1 MQMVQC
7 VKLCDSGYKSRYYTE
22 SFRIITLL
30 YFQGGVVVHLFDEKK
45 IITDFGHQKLIGLE
59 QQERLVDTFCKFV
72 WSDKWSE
79 QSKVLHFMP
88 TILLYGPPGTGKTT
102 LLSNLSTE
110 LEASSSRYYRESL
123 ELLVNKDLGETS
135 KAIKSLFD
143 ELKEQ
148 ASCGKKV
155 FLQIDDVDSLLSSR
169 YLSNESSGVRRGV
182 NTFISQLDELL
193 LESYD
198 FMPIIA
204 ATTNMLSHLDSAVK
218 RRFSLK
224 VEVHPV
230 LNAKEI
236 EALISP
242 MLDII
247 SKELTVDFKYVA
259 SLVHEKT
266 LTPNDLILV
275 MQSFFLQNLMGN
287 RFCEKDIIEGL
298 LSTESSSSTF
308 EQQRKSFSLLNKED

>member
-1 MQMVQC
+1 MH
-7 VKLCDSGYKSRYYTE
+7 
-22 SFRIITLL
+22 L
-30 YFQGGVVVHLFDEKK
+30 YEEKK
-45 IITDFGHQKLIGLE
+45 INADYGQQELIGLE
-59 QQERLVDTFCKFV
+59 QQENLVNTFCKFV

-79 QSKVLHFMP
+79 QSKPLHFMP

-102 LLSNLSTE
+102 LLSNLAVGLYE
-110 LEASSSRYYRESL
+110 SRSKYYRESL
-123 ELLVNKDLGETS
+123 DLLVNKDLGETS

-143 ELKEQ
+143 EIKEQ

-155 FLQIDDVDSLLSSR
+155 FLQIDDIDSLLSSR

-182 NTFISQLDELL
+182 NTFLAQLDELL
-193 LESYD
+193 LESYE
-198 FMPIIA
+198 FMPVIA
-204 ATTNMLSHLDSAVK
+204 ATTNMFSHLDSAVK

-224 VEVHPV
+224 VEVNPV

-247 SKELTVDFKYVA
+247 SSKLTIDFKEA
-259 SLVHEKT
+259 ESIVHEKM

-275 MQSFFLQNLMGN
+275 MQRIFLQGLMGDD
-287 RFCEKDIIEGL
+287 FCEKNILECL
-298 LSTESSSSTF
+298 RSTESSSITF
-308 EQQRKSFSLLNKED
+308 EQQRKSFSSLNKRL